1 MKTLQES
8 LFDDD
13 LVSKEIKRVPGTL
26 GYDWEYDGA
35 ITISRSV
42 DLDGVFKI
50 FDKNYMK
57 KHPPT
62 VEELFYGLQ
71 PWYDDFEKERQK
83 KYNRMAKVMELWMVD
98 DIIDLLHSH
107 GVYSHGVVDDISA
120 HISSYPGIKDKASA
134 TALFKFSSS
143 GRKLE
148 ITVTNTTPVTRE
160 ITFYFKRR

>member
-13 LVSKEIKRVPGTL
+13 LVAKEIKRIPGTL

-35 ITISRSV
+35 ISYNRTV
-42 DLDGVFKI
+42 DIASVFKI

-62 VEELFYGLQ
+62 AEELFYGIEL
-71 PWYDDFEKERQK
+71 WYDNFEKERQK
-83 KYNRMAKVMELWMVD
+83 KYNRMAKVMELWTVE
-98 DIIDLLHSH
+98 DIIDLLPK
-107 GVYSHGVVDDISA
+107 YRWGVVDDIHA
-120 HISSYPGIKDKASA
+120 HINSYPGIKDDASA

-143 GRKLE
+143 ERKLE
-148 ITVTNTTPVTRE
+148 ITVANTTPVTRE